1 MYDQPP
7 SARIFEDRREVG
19 RRLGEKLLKYRSE
32 RPVVLGVAR
41 GGVPVAFEVAKRLKA
56 PLDVLIVRKVGA
68 PRNPEYGLG
77 AVAEGGIQILDEE
90 RTREAGYSMYD
101 QPPSARIFED
111 RRDVGRRLGEK
122 LLKYRSERPV
132 VLGVARGG
140 VPVAFEVAKRLKAPL
155 DVLIVRKVGAPRN
168 PEYGLGAVAE
178 GGIQILDEE
187 RTREAGYSLSELKP
201 YVDAELKEVENRLR
215 AFRGS
220 RPRLELTGRT
230 VIVVDDG
237 VATGGTMLAAI
248 QAVRMQHPRWLVLAL
263 GVAPEETYHR
273 LKAEVDD
280 LVVLFTTAFFYSVG
294 QFYHHFEPVE
304 DEEVTRLLG
313 GAPPEAPIV
322 HA

>member
-1 MYDQPP
+1 
-7 SARIFEDRREVG
+7 
-19 RRLGEKLLKYRSE
+19 
-32 RPVVLGVAR
+32 
-41 GGVPVAFEVAKRLKA
+41 
-56 PLDVLIVRKVGA
+56 
-68 PRNPEYGLG
+68 
-77 AVAEGGIQILDEE
+77 
-90 RTREAGYSMYD
+90 MYD

-201 YVDAELKEVENRLR
+201 HVDAELKEVENRLR